1 MIFWTLGALA
11 ITLIAGALC
20 FGLWKARAL
29 RLRHERVLA
38 DRVAAP
44 ADSPGASSGTSSGTA
59 RGTSTEKIFQSA
71 AALYHGT
78 RFLDGTELLLP
89 EWRAPCVGDVF
100 CTPEGLYL
108 QRETGGPGASAL
120 LGWPMAWIEEA
131 ALVRAYAPL
140 AGKELP
146 ALRLRVVRGGE
157 VLGSELSLKGGMESL
172 EKLRRELHLRQG
184 RGSALEQLRRFVEQA
199 ADFGPAPGA
208 AGSPSPAVT
217 VASAEAAEMV
227 ETVKTGE
234 KK

>member
-1 MIFWTLGALA
+1 LVLWTLGALA

-44 ADSPGASSGTSSGTA
+44 EE
-59 RGTSTEKIFQSA
+59 STEKIFQSA

-78 RFLDGTELLLP
+78 RFLEGAELLLP

-100 CTPEGLYL
+100 LTAEGLYL
-108 QRETGGPGASAL
+108 RRETGGPGAGAL
-120 LGWPMAWIEEA
+120 LGWPLAWVEEA
-131 ALVRAYAPL
+131 ALVRAHAPL

-146 ALRLRVVRGGE
+146 SLRVRFVRGGE
-157 VLGSELSLKGGMESL
+157 VLVSELSLKGGMESL

-184 RGSALEQLRRFVEQA
+184 RGNAMEQLRRFVEQA
-199 ADFGPAPGA
+199 ADFGPGPGA
-208 AGSPSPAVT
+208 AAPPPPPA
-217 VASAEAAEMV
+217 
-227 ETVKTGE
+227 GE
-234 KK
+234 KE